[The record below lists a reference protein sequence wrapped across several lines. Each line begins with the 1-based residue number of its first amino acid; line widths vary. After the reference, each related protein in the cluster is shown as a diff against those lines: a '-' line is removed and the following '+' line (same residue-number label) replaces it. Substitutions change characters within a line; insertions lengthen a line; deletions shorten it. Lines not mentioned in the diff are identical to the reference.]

1 MKKKNL
7 TPEQLY
13 KKNKKRLKTFKVL
26 SPIIFF
32 GFLILGLIFLFFM
45 IKNSVGNITEII
57 ELLDKKTHSEEVLQK
72 NYQYLISKWG
82 EWVIVGNLNSSI
94 TIKFVDIRNALFSK
108 LMITNLILSIV
119 CLSISLIIGKLLLSK
134 LIKYYSENNQDIV
147 NIATLQTH
155 ATITNKQEKKK
166 EDWF

>member
-26 SPIIFF
+26 SPIIHF

-57 ELLDKKTHSEEVLQK
+57 DLLDKKKHSEEMLQK
-72 NYQYLISKWG
+72 NYQYLVNKWG
-82 EWVIVGNLNSSI
+82 EWVILGDLNGSI
-94 TIKFVDIRNALFSK
+94 TIRFVDIRNALFSK
-108 LMITNLILSIV
+108 LMVTNLILGIV

-155 ATITNKQEKKK
+155 ASITNKEKKK